1 MAERTS
7 TSPIPVAGA
16 DVLPLSE
23 SIVLE
28 LSCGPDGCDA
38 NCCANGP
45 PIVLNPYEISRICA
59 AADLTYED
67 LLDIVESGRVGGFP
81 LIMLPRDPACCFRTE
96 NGCRIYEA
104 RPLACRLFPLGRVF
118 HNGRSHIVLP
128 VRNRCAGLVHAPAR
142 TVADYLKD
150 QKTPIYIKMADTWI
164 EFVSEME
171 ELRFPDRP
179 VTSVAFHMLVYQ
191 PDTPPVVRHSDPAA
205 SPEERFFL
213 RLATARKE
221 LPRFLIHA

>member
-1 MAERTS
+1 MPRYPS
-7 TSPIPVAGA
+7 LPINVAGT
-16 DVLPLSE
+16 DTPPFSG
-23 SIVLE
+23 SDVLE

-59 AADLTYED
+59 AVDLTYED
-67 LLDIVESGRVGGFP
+67 LLDIVESGRADGFP
-81 LIMLPRDPACCFRTE
+81 LIMLPRDPACHFRTE

-118 HNGRSHIVLP
+118 HNGGSHIVLP

-142 TVADYLKD
+142 TIADYLRD
-150 QKTPIYIKMADTWI
+150 QDTQIFIEMADRWI

-171 ELRFPDRP
+171 ERRFPDRP
-179 VTSVAFHMLVYQ
+179 VTSIAFHMLVYQ
-191 PDTPPVVRHSDPAA
+191 PDAPPAVPHSDPAA
-205 SPEERFFL
+205 SPEERFLL
-213 RLATARKE
+213 RLAFARKE
-221 LPRFLIHA
+221 LPRFLISA